1 VLPAASVPADW
12 PEKASLAWR
21 QPIGEGYS
29 SPVVEGGRVFV
40 HSRRDPQEIVTAI
53 DLASGRPAWSD
64 SYEAPFAKNQYARE
78 MARGPFSTPLV
89 TGGRLFTLGVTAI
102 LSAYDGASGKLLWRR
117 DWSKEVDTSKLFTGT
132 AMSPLAHGGLLLVHV
147 GDDGGGAFYG
157 LDPATGKDRWSLAG
171 DGPGYASPIVASF
184 DGIPHLVTMTDKALV
199 GIDPAAGRELW
210 RVPFPD
216 EWNENIVTPVVAGG
230 VLIVSGTRKGTFG
243 YRVEQAG
250 DRWSARQLWHNPDLP
265 MYMSSPVTD
274 GTYVYGLSNRRKG
287 QFFCLDAKTGTAKWT
302 TEGRAAQNAALVSAG
317 ANLVALTS
325 DGDLVVIRRSPE
337 RFAEVR
343 RYKVAETP
351 TWAHPAVTGKGI
363 VIRDAGSVSL
373 WTF

>member
-1 VLPAASVPADW
+1 
-12 PEKASLAWR
+12 
-21 QPIGEGYS
+21 
-29 SPVVEGGRVFV
+29 
-40 HSRRDPQEIVTAI
+40 
-53 DLASGRPAWSD
+53 
-64 SYEAPFAKNQYARE
+64 
-78 MARGPFSTPLV
+78 
-89 TGGRLFTLGVTAI
+89 
-102 LSAYDGASGKLLWRR
+102 
-117 DWSKEVDTSKLFTGT
+117 
-132 AMSPLAHGGLLLVHV
+132 
-147 GDDGGGAFYG
+147 
-157 LDPATGKDRWSLAG
+157 
-171 DGPGYASPIVASF
+171 
-184 DGIPHLVTMTDKALV
+184 
-199 GIDPAAGRELW
+199 
-210 RVPFPD
+210 
-216 EWNENIVTPVVAGG
+216 
-230 VLIVSGTRKGTFG
+230 
-243 YRVEQAG
+243 
-250 DRWSARQLWHNPDLP
+250 

-287 QFFCLDAKTGTAKWT
+287 QFFCLDAKTGSAKWT